1 MTGWAAKR
9 FWREASVVAD
19 ASGFAIALDGR
30 RVRTPAKAPLVVPT
44 RALARAIAAEWDAQG
59 DQVRPETMPF
69 TRTAN
74 SAIDK
79 VAHQRAEVAEMLAEY
94 GDSDL
99 VCYRAEGPEGL
110 VARQAAAWDPVLD
123 WVASEYGARLV
134 ARSGVIHAPQDAQAL
149 RRLADGVHALDPFA
163 LAAFHDLV
171 ALTGSLVLALAA
183 AHDWRAPGLIWD
195 MSRIDEAWQEEHWG
209 PDDDARATADLRRA
223 AFLSAKAFW
232 DALRATD

>member
-9 FWREASVVAD
+9 FWREASAVED
-19 ASGFAIALDGR
+19 AAGFAIALDGR
-30 RVRTPAKAPLVVPT
+30 LVRTPAKAPLVVPT
-44 RALARAIAAEWDAQG
+44 RALARDIAAEWDAQ
-59 DQVRPETMPF
+59 DDKVRPETMPF

-79 VAHQRAEVAEMLAEY
+79 VAHQRAEVAAMLAEY

-110 VARQAAAWDPVLD
+110 VARQAQAWDPVLD
-123 WVASEYGARLV
+123 WLAAQHGARLV
-134 ARSGVIHAPQDAQAL
+134 PRSGVIHAAQDAQAL
-149 RRLADGVHALDPFA
+149 QRLAERVHALDPFA

-171 ALTGSLVLALAA
+171 ALTGSLALAFA
-183 AHDWRAPGLIWD
+183 AAEDWRDPGEIWD
-195 MSRIDEAWQEEHWG
+195 MSRIDEVWQEDHWG
-209 PDDDARATADLRRA
+209 PDDDARATAALRRG

>member
-9 FWREASVVAD
+9 FWSAASVVED
-19 ASGFAIALDGR
+19 AGGFAIALDGR
-30 RVRTPAKAPLVVPT
+30 RVRTPAKAALVVPT
-44 RALARAIAAEWDAQG
+44 RALARAIAAEWDAQI
-59 DQVRPETMPF
+59 DKVRPETMPF

-79 VAHQRAEVAEMLAEY
+79 VAPQRAEVAAMLAEY

-99 VCYRAEGPEGL
+99 VCYRAEGPAGL
-110 VARQAAAWDPVLD
+110 VARQADAWDPVMD
-123 WVASEYGARLV
+123 WLAAEHGARLI
-134 ARSGVIHAPQDAQAL
+134 ARSGVIHAPQDARAL
-149 RRLADGVHALDPFA
+149 QHLADRVHALDPFA

-183 AHDWRAPGLIWD
+183 AHDWRAPGDIWD
-195 MSRIDEAWQEEHWG
+195 LSRIDEIWQEDHWG
-209 PDDDARATADLRRA
+209 PDDEARAAADLRRG